1 MACLFVAVTALAWVP
16 VLAAQDEP
24 LFFVYAL
31 PGRLR
36 AAVTPRAGEMER
48 FFSVLER
55 FLHVGNL
62 QGLFLSVVERCW
74 GTRLP
79 RKTRS
84 LAAP

>member
-1 MACLFVAVTALAWVP
+1 M
-16 VLAAQDEP
+16 LAAQDEP

-55 FLHVGNL
+55 FFSVLERFLHDGNL
-62 QGLFLSVVERCW
+62 QGLFLSVVESCW

-84 LAAP
+84 LVAP